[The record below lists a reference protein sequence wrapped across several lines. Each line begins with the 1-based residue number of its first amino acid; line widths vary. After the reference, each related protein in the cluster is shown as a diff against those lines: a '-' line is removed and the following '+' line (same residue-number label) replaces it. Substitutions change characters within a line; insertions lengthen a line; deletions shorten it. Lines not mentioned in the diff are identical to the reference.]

1 MGSVCLRGDRLW
13 GLSPVSWRL
22 AWGWSALSRRTDGAA
37 GDSGRDAHQSQAYR
51 LGFPAPGGAPAK
63 VSIWDK
69 ASRPADQ
76 GHEKAP
82 DALTAQP
89 CNAKR
94 SSPTEGTS
102 RLRAKRAGALS
113 RT

>member
-1 MGSVCLRGDRLW
+1 MV
-13 GLSPVSWRL
+13 GLV
-22 AWGWSALSRRTDGAA
+22 AQDGAA

-63 VSIWDK
+63 VSIRDK

>member
-1 MGSVCLRGDRLW
+1 VYVYGAVGPW
-13 GLSPVSWRL
+13 GPEPGQLEAGLGVVGL
-22 AWGWSALSRRTDGAA
+22 VAQDGAA